1 MRAAGRIAAVLI
13 AAAAAAAGFVLAQG
27 PGVRD
32 PENALR
38 AGQYQ
43 AAIAGYTRDAQAR
56 PQDFVVHAGL
66 VRALSEV
73 GRYADAEQAARAF
86 IAKNPRPA
94 ELYTPLGEVLVLRGK
109 SAEAE
114 QAFQKAIAGRARG
127 VLSAEASLAELHWQ
141 RGRRDL
147 AKRGLERLVDA
158 YNGGRA
164 RTAADLIAVGR
175 ACRLLGQDNPQAFKD
190 ALKAFDEAAAADPG
204 SHEARLLLGEL
215 FLEKYNG
222 TEAQASFQQVLE
234 LNPKHPRALLGMAQ
248 AKDFDGERGVPD
260 LIKKALE
267 ENPNLVAARAAQ
279 AELLTALES
288 YPAAAR
294 EAETALETN
303 PESLEALSALAAAR
317 ILQSELE
324 KFEAAKAKAEKLYPA
339 SGELLATVAEAS
351 VRNRLYKEAA
361 ALAQEALQREPRSWR
376 ALAVL
381 GQNQLRLGQIAEGR
395 KSLERSFEGDPY
407 NVWVKNTLD
416 LLDTFKHYRTTET
429 PSFRLFLDGKE
440 SDLLAPYMSALAEE
454 ALEKLSARYQYRPQ
468 LPIRVEVYPS
478 HADFSVRTVGLAGLG
493 ALGVCFGNV
502 VALDSPQARDRG
514 KFNWGSTLWHELAHT
529 ITLGVTDHK
538 LPRWLTEGISVYE
551 ERRARQGWGDDLSVE
566 FLIAMKAGKLLP
578 LRDLNNG
585 FVRPTGPEQI
595 GLSYYQAS
603 LVVEHLEATRG
614 LAALLDLL
622 KAYKNG
628 KGTAEAFES
637 ALGVS
642 VDEFDKGFRAQ
653 LEERVAKPLAAIR
666 PAPKTAPSR
675 AQLEERA
682 KSDEGDFL
690 AHALLGRIL
699 FSEKRPDEAARHLE
713 RARDLWPESV
723 GDESP
728 YWPLAQ
734 IKRDKGDLRGAA
746 EELKKLVAR
755 NESHEQANL
764 ELAAILEKLGDD
776 QGAAAALERVV
787 YIYPLDPKL
796 YQRQAALQ
804 ARRGDKA
811 AAVRARRALVALE
824 PVDKAEAYYQLAL
837 AELEAGDRAS
847 ARRHVLQALE
857 TAPRFTEAQELLLR
871 LHREG
876 RP

>member
-1 MRAAGRIAAVLI
+1 MRAAVGVGVVLLAATAIRFAV
-13 AAAAAAAGFVLAQG
+13 AQG

-32 PENALR
+32 PETALR
-38 AGQYQ
+38 AGQHEV
-43 AAIAGYTRDAQAR
+43 AIAGYTRDAQAR
-56 PQDFVVHAGL
+56 PQDFSVHAGL

-73 GRYADAEQAARAF
+73 GRYAEAEQAARAF
-86 IAKNPRPA
+86 LARNKHSA
-94 ELYTPLGEVLVLRGK
+94 ELQTPLGEVLVLRGK

-114 QAFQKAIAGRARG
+114 QAFEKALAGRARNA
-127 VLSAEASLAELHWQ
+127 LSAEASLAALRWG
-141 RGRRDL
+141 RGRRDV
-147 AKRGLERLVDA
+147 ARRGLERLVDA

-204 SHEARLLLGEL
+204 GHEARLLTGEL

-234 LNPKHPRALLGMAQ
+234 LNPNHPRALLGMAQ

-260 LIKKALE
+260 LLKQALLV
-267 ENPNLVAARAAQ
+267 NPNLVAARAAQ

-288 YPAAAR
+288 YAAAAR

-317 ILQSELE
+317 LLQGDLE
-324 KFEAAKAKAEKLYPA
+324 KFQAAKATAEKLYPA
-339 SGELLATVAEAS
+339 SGELLVTVAEAS

-361 ALAQEALQREPRSWR
+361 AHAQEALQREPRSWR

-407 NVWVKNTLD
+407 DVWVKNTLD
-416 LLDTFKHYRTTET
+416 LLDTFKRYRTTET
-429 PSFRLFLDGKE
+429 ASFRLFIEAKE
-440 SDLLAPYMSALAEE
+440 SDLLAPYMGALAEE
-454 ALEKLSARYQYRPQ
+454 ALAKLSARYQYKPQ

-529 ITLGVTDHK
+529 ITMGTTDHK

-566 FLIAMKAGKLLP
+566 FLIAMKSGKLLP

-628 KGTAEAFES
+628 KGTAEAFEA

-653 LEERVAKPLAAIR
+653 LDERVAKPLAAIR
-666 PAPKTAPSR
+666 PAPKAAPSR

-682 KSDEGDFL
+682 KGDAGDFL

-699 FSEKRPDEAARHLE
+699 FSEKRPAEAVKHLE
-713 RARDLWPESV
+713 RARDLWPESA

-734 IKRDKGDLRGAA
+734 IKRDKGDLAGAA

-764 ELAAILEKLGDD
+764 ELAALLEKLGDD
-776 QGAAAALERVV
+776 QGAAAALDRVV

-796 YQRQAALQ
+796 FQRDAALQ

-837 AELEAGDRAS
+837 AELLAGDRAS
-847 ARRHVLQALE
+847 ARRDVLRALE
-857 TAPRFTEAQELLLR
+857 AAPRFTQAQELLLKI
-871 LHREG
+871 HREG